1 MASTADTLDIEALPS
16 FEDRWHQEILRS
28 GCEETRNRT
37 IVLKRMASLFDVCL
51 LVSLATILQQ
61 RVNAYRR

>member
-37 IVLKRMASLFDVCL
+37 IVLKRMASLFMCVFL
-51 LVSLATILQQ
+51 F
-61 RVNAYRR
+61 R